1 MAYNIKMDGPAS
13 EEAKN
18 EIENLITKALT
29 KLSIARSIDEINDV
43 RKLIG
48 KKELEAKSL
57 KVEKRA
63 KLIYSARAYLKMM
76 ALVTYNHE
84 EVGWHA
90 TVKRGEAD
98 NEFFVKDVLVFPQ
111 IVDPTN
117 VDVDDLEY
125 DKWQWTLTPQ
135 QFETMKFHGHSHVNM
150 GVHPSGK
157 DDAYRSKILE
167 QLPEDSFYIFSI
179 WNKKFDMEVTIYDYA
194 NNIVYESADVDWD
207 ISVEGEM
214 IGRFLDETKD
224 KIKHR
229 RAEKKETFEY
239 INPCSNKTDKDRDKW
254 DKLDELKIMRGEKS

>member
-1 MAYNIKMDGPAS
+1 MAHNIKMDGAKS

-18 EIENLITKALT
+18 EIEDLIAKALN
-29 KLSIARSIDEINDV
+29 KLSLARSIDEINDV

-48 KKELEAKSL
+48 AKELETKNL
-57 KVEKRA
+57 KVDKRA

-76 ALVTYNHE
+76 ALVLYNHE

-125 DKWQWTLTPQ
+125 DKWQWTLSPE
-135 QFETMKFHGHSHVNM
+135 QFEAMKFHGHSHVNM

-167 QLPEDSFYIFSI
+167 QLPDDSFYIFSI

-194 NNIVYESADVDWD
+194 NNIVYESEDVDWD

-214 IGRFLDETKD
+214 IGKFLDDTKD

-229 RAEKKETFEY
+229 GTASKNNEFPY
-239 INPCSNKTDKDRDKW
+239 INPCTNKIGKDRDKW
-254 DKLDELKIMRGEKS
+254 DELDKIRILKGEH